1 MKKFSKF
8 MAEAGQPEIPNEPTY
23 GRNPSQGYLTTEV
36 VKKLNAIVGRIFEGD
51 QFDPEAKLTLTRSS
65 LSKIGLTFDPYPNMT
80 ESNGSFSLPLTLFG
94 GRFGKAGGGIIQST
108 IFLLIPSYT
117 FAEATHQN
125 SAMTYTEF
133 CSYLDMDENDS
144 TSENLWHFFDNDDSG
159 AIEFSEFVRGVALLS
174 NDVDDV
180 DRLKLAFALLDHD
193 KQGKVSIIDIRKFLA
208 DADRLE
214 VVKKHMNEKNEK
226 KKGSMHSKNVAA
238 VVIVEE
244 ATAEE
249 KSTRSSS
256 IDTAEG
262 KNSNSDVETGED
274 RGSWQSKGSIENRDG
289 EPSLV
294 RQSSLLDCFASV
306 DEDGDGLVSF
316 DEFVTIAHRRGTLA
330 GPLLQVAKNLI
341 APMDGIKED
350 EQEKKS
356 TRC

>member
-1 MKKFSKF
+1 M
-8 MAEAGQPEIPNEPTY
+8 
-23 GRNPSQGYLTTEV
+23 
-36 VKKLNAIVGRIFEGD
+36 
-51 QFDPEAKLTLTRSS
+51 
-65 LSKIGLTFDPYPNMT
+65 
-80 ESNGSFSLPLTLFG
+80 
-94 GRFGKAGGGIIQST
+94 
-108 IFLLIPSYT
+108 
-117 FAEATHQN
+117 
-125 SAMTYTEF
+125 
-133 CSYLDMDENDS
+133 
-144 TSENLWHFFDNDDSG
+144 WHFFDNDDSG

-193 KQGKVSIIDIRKFLA
+193 KQGKVSIVDIRKFLA

-214 VVKKHMNEKNEK
+214 VVKKHMKEKNEK
-226 KKGSMHSKNVAA
+226 IKKGSDKNVAA
-238 VVIVEE
+238 VVIVE
-244 ATAEE
+244 AAAE
-249 KSTRSSS
+249 KNQSSV
-256 IDTAEG
+256 
-262 KNSNSDVETGED
+262 SDLENGED
-274 RGSWQSKGSIENRDG
+274 NRGSWQSRGSVEKRDAA
-289 EPSLV
+289 PSLV

>member
-1 MKKFSKF
+1 M
-8 MAEAGQPEIPNEPTY
+8 
-23 GRNPSQGYLTTEV
+23 
-36 VKKLNAIVGRIFEGD
+36 
-51 QFDPEAKLTLTRSS
+51 
-65 LSKIGLTFDPYPNMT
+65 
-80 ESNGSFSLPLTLFG
+80 
-94 GRFGKAGGGIIQST
+94 
-108 IFLLIPSYT
+108 
-117 FAEATHQN
+117 
-125 SAMTYTEF
+125 
-133 CSYLDMDENDS
+133 
-144 TSENLWHFFDNDDSG
+144 WHFFDNDDSG

-193 KQGKVSIIDIRKFLA
+193 KQGKVSIVDIRKFLA

-214 VVKKHMNEKNEK
+214 VVKKHMKDKNEK
-226 KKGSMHSKNVAA
+226 KKGSDKNVAA
-238 VVIVEE
+238 VVIVE
-244 ATAEE
+244 AAAE
-249 KSTRSSS
+249 KSQSSV
-256 IDTAEG
+256 
-262 KNSNSDVETGED
+262 SDLENGED
-274 RGSWQSKGSIENRDG
+274 NRGSWQSRGSVEKRDAA
-289 EPSLV
+289 PSLV